1 MQFILCTS
9 SVHTLYISDT
19 RTQNVYHMQ
28 KPVNP
33 NHKGKNV
40 MKSRNQIYKGE
51 GESLLRLITTYHALQ
66 YEQVLQFF
74 TRNRDSI
81 KSLIT
86 SLSKQ
91 GRIYHDKDRNLL
103 CDALE
108 AANSP
113 DYGMIA
119 AIWVL
124 LDFKK
129 AVVYH
134 TSGEF
139 PVKLHF
145 FSQDEVYEVIYVG
158 LEQEALINYVMGRL
172 PANDS
177 NRLVILESEQQAK
190 MLSIDRVIAYCLVS
204 PDGTVNYY
212 QKQQK

>member
-1 MQFILCTS
+1 
-9 SVHTLYISDT
+9 
-19 RTQNVYHMQ
+19 
-28 KPVNP
+28 
-33 NHKGKNV
+33 

-51 GESLLRLITTYHALQ
+51 GESLLRLITSYHALQ

-86 SLSKQ
+86 SLTKQ
-91 GRIYHDKDRNLL
+91 GRIYHDNDRDLL
-103 CDALE
+103 CDTPE
-108 AANSP
+108 AADSP
-113 DYGMIA
+113 DSGMIA
-119 AIWVL
+119 AFWVL

-139 PVKLHF
+139 PVQLHF

-158 LEQEALINYVMGRL
+158 LEQEALINHVMESL
-172 PANDS
+172 PAGDA
-177 NRLVILESEQQAK
+177 NRLIVLESEQQAAK
-190 MLSIDRVIAYCLVS
+190 LSIDSVTAYCLIS